1 MPSGELTGVGERNCL
16 RSLIREGYNLGKI
29 KPTLKGLV
37 RGVGLRVDMR
47 ARKLDGPI
55 CVAAAMRYIATITVA
70 TRYLASNNLYC

>member
-1 MPSGELTGVGERNCL
+1 
-16 RSLIREGYNLGKI
+16 LGKI